1 MEKKPTQST
10 EKLREPS
17 VLAWMRL
24 ARIFQ
29 KIDRASAEHLRAWGL
44 SVAQFD
50 VLAQVGSAEG
60 ITQQELADKLLVT
73 KGNICQLL
81 DRLERHGLMRRRQ
94 EGRTNRLFLTHTG
107 QRLYQQALPAQEAF
121 IAAQFSTLSPEE
133 QAQFLALLRKLDHAL
148 A

>member
-1 MEKKPTQST
+1 MEKKPIQST
-10 EKLREPS
+10 EKLRGPS

-81 DRLERHGLMRRRQ
+81 DRLERHGLLRRRQ
-94 EGRTNRLFLTHTG
+94 EGRTNRLFLTDAG
-107 QRLYQQALPAQEAF
+107 QRLYQQVLPAQEAF
-121 IAAQFSTLSPEE
+121 IARQFSALSPEE
-133 QAQFLALLRKLDHAL
+133 QAQLLALLRKLDHAL

>member
-1 MEKKPTQST
+1 MEKKPIQST

-17 VLAWMRL
+17 VLAWIRL

-50 VLAQVGSAEG
+50 VIAQVGSAEG

-81 DRLERHGLMRRRQ
+81 DRLERHGLIRRHQ
-94 EGRTNRLFLTHTG
+94 QGRVNHLFLTEAG
-107 QRLYQQALPAQEAF
+107 QHLYAEAVPAQEAF
-121 IAAQFSTLSPEE
+121 IAETFSTRAAEE
-133 QAQFLALLRKLDHAL
+133 QAQLLGILRKL
-148 A
+148 